1 MRIGIFGRGR
11 LGSAIATQ
19 AGDNVGWL
27 IGRLGTPETNVDVVI
42 EASAASAVE
51 SHLEWAIENEI
62 PFVIGTS
69 GWSIPDL
76 EKRVGEKIGVVVAP
90 NFSLAVALMA
100 RLSMVMGRF
109 ANMDRLRDPYLLEH
123 HHLAK
128 SDAPSGTARMLANRL
143 IEACPRKT
151 GWKIGGPLESNLLSV
166 GVLRAGATYSSHVVG
181 VDHPSEVI
189 EIRHEARSA
198 AVFAA
203 GALQAAAW
211 IRDKK
216 GVHDFSEIVAPMLN
230 ALFNFDKGNS

>member
-11 LGSAIATQ
+11 LGSAIATH
-19 AGDNVGWL
+19 AGDNVSWV
-27 IGRLGTPETNVDVVI
+27 IGRLGTPATDVDVVI

-51 SHLEWAIENEI
+51 SHLEWAIENEK
-62 PFVIGTS
+62 PVVIGTS

-76 EKRVGEKIGVVVAP
+76 ESRVGRKIGVVVAP
-90 NFSLAVALMA
+90 NFSIAVALMA
-100 RLSMVMGRF
+100 RLATVMGRF
-109 ANMDRLRDPYLLEH
+109 ANADRLRDPYLLEH
-123 HHLAK
+123 HHMAK
-128 SDAPSGTARMLANRL
+128 SDAPSGTARMLANRI
-143 IEACPRKT
+143 IEACPRKS
-151 GWKIGGPLESNLLSV
+151 GWKIGGPLEPSMLSV
-166 GVLRAGATYSSHVVG
+166 GVLRAGATYSSHVLG

-216 GVHDFSEIVAPMLN
+216 GVHDFSEIVAPTLD
-230 ALFNFDKGNS
+230 AIFNFDKGKS